1 MCIYKTTLE
10 SNVLITPSGQ
20 SVHNAEAREFH
31 DPRQQPVGRVYFH
44 GSDDVF
50 GGGRGHL
57 LRQNYE

>member
-1 MCIYKTTLE
+1 M
-10 SNVLITPSGQ
+10 
-20 SVHNAEAREFH
+20 HNAEAREFH

-44 GSDDVF
+44 GSDHVF